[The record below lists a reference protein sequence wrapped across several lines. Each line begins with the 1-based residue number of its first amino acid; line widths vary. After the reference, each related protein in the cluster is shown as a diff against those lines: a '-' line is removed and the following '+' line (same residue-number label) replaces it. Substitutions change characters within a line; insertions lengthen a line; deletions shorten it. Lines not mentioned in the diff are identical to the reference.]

1 MQVPHKTVA
10 MTATDPRSR
19 AQGKGEKT
27 TREREMGERV
37 GGKQK
42 GEGWD
47 RERELR
53 MGGGSEVVA
62 VDANGDGNGKP
73 MRHSL

>member
-19 AQGKGEKT
+19 ALGKGEKT

-37 GGKQK
+37 G
-42 GEGWD
+42 ESR
-47 RERELR
+47 RERGGTQRELR